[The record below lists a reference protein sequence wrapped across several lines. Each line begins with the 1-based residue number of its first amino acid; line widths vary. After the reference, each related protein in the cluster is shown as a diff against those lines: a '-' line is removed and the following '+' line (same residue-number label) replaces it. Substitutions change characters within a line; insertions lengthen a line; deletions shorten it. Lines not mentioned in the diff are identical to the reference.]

1 MARTVS
7 DIVVDAPAARIM
19 NVITDFENYRHWATG
34 MTASEV
40 TAFDDAGRA
49 HDVRF
54 VLDSPPIRDTFVLRY
69 DYRDEHQLLW
79 CLASE
84 DAAILKAMDGTYTL
98 DPITPEQ
105 TRVTYQLYVDLK
117 IPLLGMLKRKAER
130 IIVDTALKG
139 LKTYVEGLSHD

>member
-7 DIVVDAPAARIM
+7 DIVVDAPAAHIM
-19 NVITDFENYRHWATG
+19 QVITDFENYPMWATG
-34 MTASEV
+34 MTASDV
-40 TAFDDAGRA
+40 VSYDDAGRA
-49 HDVRF
+49 HEVRF

-69 DYRDEHQLLW
+69 DYRDDNRLVW
-79 CLASE
+79 CLATDE
-84 DAAILKAMDGTYTL
+84 ATILKEMDGTYTL
-98 DPITPEQ
+98 DPITAEQ

-139 LKTYVEGLSHD
+139 LKTYAEGRAR

>member
-7 DIVVDAPAARIM
+7 DIVVNAPAARIM
-19 NVITDFENYRHWATG
+19 DVISDFENYPAWATG

-40 TAFDDAGRA
+40 LVRDSQDRPR
-49 HDVRF
+49 DVRF

-69 DYRDEHQLLW
+69 DYRDENRLMW
-79 CLASE
+79 SLAT
-84 DAAILKAMDGTYTL
+84 DQAAILKEMDGTYTL
-98 DPITPEQ
+98 DPITPDQ

-139 LKTYVEGLSHD
+139 LKAYAEGND

>member
-7 DIVVDAPAARIM
+7 DIVVDAPAALIM
-19 NVITDFENYRHWATG
+19 NVITDFENYPDWATG
-34 MTASEV
+34 MTASEIL
-40 TAFDDAGRA
+40 AHDEQGRP

-69 DYRDEHQLLW
+69 DYRDENRLVW
-79 CLASE
+79 RLATD
-84 DAAILKAMDGTYTL
+84 DAAILKEMDGIYTL
-98 DPITPEQ
+98 DPITEDQ

-117 IPLLGMLKRKAER
+117 IPILGLLKRKAER

-139 LKTYVEGLSHD
+139 LKAYSESPAR

>member
-7 DIVVDAPAARIM
+7 DIVVNAPAARIM
-19 NVITDFENYRHWATG
+19 DVISDFENYPAWATG

-40 TAFDDAGRA
+40 LDRDQQERPR
-49 HDVRF
+49 DVRF

-69 DYRDEHQLLW
+69 DYRDANRLMW
-79 CLASE
+79 SLAT
-84 DAAILKAMDGTYTL
+84 DQAAILKEMDGTYTL
-98 DPITPEQ
+98 DPITPDQ

-139 LKTYVEGLSHD
+139 LKAYVEGND

>member
-7 DIVVDAPAARIM
+7 DIVVDAPAAHIM
-19 NVITDFENYRHWATG
+19 DVISDFENYPAWATG
-34 MTASEV
+34 MTTSEIV
-40 TAFDDAGRA
+40 ARDDEGRPL
-49 HDVRF
+49 DVRF

-69 DYRDEHQLLW
+69 SYRDENRLIW
-79 CLASE
+79 SLASDE
-84 DAAILKAMDGTYTL
+84 TAILKEMDGIYTL
-98 DPITPEQ
+98 DAITQNQ

-139 LKTYVEGLSHD
+139 LKSFVEDKD